1 MLIKNELFLL
11 IGLISLDL
19 ALLVYA
25 ISNLSISYYEAQIYF
40 NDSSFIHFVTQIS
53 TKIFGVNDFALR
65 MPFVVVHIANIFL
78 LYQVS
83 KPILTQKFDRFIA
96 VLIYMFLPGVLA
108 SALLVNNAGFIVL
121 ISLLGVSFVQND
133 MKKSLVI
140 ILIASIFISKSF
152 LIFYIALMFYGFY
165 SKNKF
170 NLICGILFIVLGLIF
185 FDFNLSGKPKGYA
198 IDTFGVF
205 AAVFS
210 PLIFVYFVYT
220 IYRIWVKEEK
230 DFLWFL
236 SNCAFC
242 ISLILSIRQKLDL
255 ELFLPYLVIFI
266 PHMVRLFLS
275 SYRIRLPQFRKKYI
289 FFACLLLLSLGI
301 NSAAS
306 IFYNIFYLFLDNPKK
321 HFVYKF
327 DIAKDLANEIKNLG
341 INAVSSDPKMAL
353 RLKFYGINSPSKY
366 YFADDCLKN
375 TEIKNLQI
383 TKFSKKIAEFKICK
397 EK

>member
-1 MLIKNELFLL
+1 MLIKNELILL
-11 IGLISLDL
+11 IGLIYLDL
-19 ALLVYA
+19 ALLIYA

-40 NDSSFIHFVTQIS
+40 NGDSFIHFITQIS
-53 TKIFGVNDFALR
+53 TQIFGVNDFALR

-83 KPILTQKFDRFIA
+83 KPILSQKSDRFIT

-108 SALLVNNAGFIVL
+108 SALLVNNAGFIIL
-121 ISLLGVSFVQND
+121 FSLLGVYFVQND
-133 MKKSLVI
+133 MKKSLVAT
-140 ILIASIFISKSF
+140 LVASIFLSKSF

-165 SKNKF
+165 SKRKF
-170 NLICGILFIVLGLIF
+170 NLICGILFIILGLIF
-185 FDFNLSGKPKGYA
+185 FDLQLSGKPKGYA

-220 IYRIWVKEEK
+220 IYRIWIKEEK

-242 ISLILSIRQKLDL
+242 VSLILSVRQKLDL

-289 FFACLLLLSLGI
+289 FFAVFLLFTLGI

-306 IFYNIFYLFLDNPKK
+306 IFYNVFYLFLDNPSK

-327 DIAKDLANEIKNLG
+327 DIAKDLADEIKNLG
-341 INAVSSDPKMAL
+341 INAVSSDPKMRP
-353 RLKFYGINSPSKY
+353 RLKFYGINSQSKY
-366 YFADDCLKN
+366 YFADNCFKN

-383 TKFSKKIAEFKICK
+383 MKFGKEIAKFKICK